1 MESQA
6 TCLAGT
12 PDRLTTVGILF
23 MLFVGIPI
31 AEIALFIYVGGRIG
45 LPATILVIILT
56 AVVGSALVARQGAD
70 AIAQVQTAFFEARF
84 PSKELAHGA
93 MIVVAGAFLVTPGF
107 LTDGLGFLLLVPPFR
122 EAARRAVS
130 RRFRGRWVV
139 GSGPQPT
146 DAEWREPPPP
156 DREPPWHLPG

>member
-1 MESQA
+1 MSV
-6 TCLAGT
+6 T
-12 PDRLTTVGILF
+12 PDRLAPVGILF

-45 LPATILVIILT
+45 LPATLVTIVLT
-56 AVVGSALVARQGAD
+56 AVVGSALVARQGAE
-70 AIAQVQTAFFEARF
+70 AIAQVQNAFFEARF

-122 EAARRAVS
+122 EAARMAIS
-130 RRFRGRWVV
+130 KRFSGRWVV
-139 GSGPQPT
+139 RSGPQRT

-156 DREPPWHLPG
+156 DPEDPPLLR